1 MARNKINLR
10 SNKGFTMQDLIVA
23 MSIFTIFAGIVGT
36 MLVATFKIQSDS
48 QVDEVATLYA
58 IQITE
63 YIDKTSYDEVDEE
76 LAGKVV
82 KKFGIPDNFTVEI
95 STEDYNPNNED
106 KTYVKKVKTNIIYT
120 FASNTRNITIE
131 RLKVRE
137 LWEII
142 IWNQKKVLH

>member
-1 MARNKINLR
+1 MARNKIILR

-137 LWEII
+137 L
-142 IWNQKKVLH
+142 